1 MVGAHALFD
10 TNILIDF
17 THGIPGARRE
27 LLRYSSR
34 AISIIT
40 WIEILAGVLPN
51 QEAETRG
58 FLTTLRIIPI
68 TSDISERA
76 VAIRRQSR
84 IKLPDAII
92 LATAEVEDLL
102 LITRNTKDF
111 KEGNPRIRVP
121 YKI

>member
-17 THGIPGARRE
+17 THGIPGAQKE

-40 WIEILAGVLPN
+40 WIEILAGVPPN

-58 FLTTLRIIPI
+58 FLATFRVISI
-68 TSDISERA
+68 TSEISERA
-76 VAIRRQSR
+76 ITIRREIAYQTSGR
-84 IKLPDAII
+84 
-92 LATAEVEDLL
+92 
-102 LITRNTKDF
+102 
-111 KEGNPRIRVP
+111 
-121 YKI
+121 YHSSHC

>member
-17 THGIPGARRE
+17 THGVPGARKE
-27 LLRYSSR
+27 FLRYTSP

-40 WIEILAGVLPN
+40 WIEILAGVRPN

-58 FLTTLRIIPI
+58 FLTSLQIIPI
-68 TSDISERA
+68 TSEIAERA
-76 VAIRRQSR
+76 VAIRRRSR
-84 IKLPDAII
+84 IKLPDAVI

-102 LITRNTKDF
+102 LVTRNTKNF